1 MHVEVFYRGIWVAA
15 SKARTQR
22 TCAGPL
28 SVAEV
33 PVETR
38 AIALPVGQAQD
49 CLAVEIR
56 EGAAVFD
63 FRLHVPPRSYGG
75 VSAKD
80 AMVTLC
86 KGSRVGGPAVLCDS
100 PYQSELI

>member
-1 MHVEVFYRGIWVAA
+1 
-15 SKARTQR
+15 
-22 TCAGPL
+22 
-28 SVAEV
+28 
-33 PVETR
+33 
-38 AIALPVGQAQD
+38 VGQAQD

-75 VSAKD
+75 VSAKS
-80 AMVTLC
+80 AMATLC